1 MAKNKKNI
9 KLLLPAEEDFNEK
22 IPPNLF
28 KIFEDERDKE
38 LPIVELSQFSNNIF
52 LKLFQK
58 CVNLKINKSETSVI
72 IAIDCC
78 RTIIKYIKLINVIFA
93 CGIANCLDSLEI
105 PYSIVV
111 FADYKF
117 QYVIKDFNEPH
128 SNEILQR
135 ILDCVL
141 VSRYLT
147 RIADACWFIKKK
159 VECQG
164 REKRAICL
172 ISNGLDPKLKIPE
185 KWLPIFDN
193 RDNECFNFFFINSLN
208 EKDNIEY
215 NEIIEIWKNFS
226 SITGVEILDI
236 KIEDIIKENLD
247 YIANSFSKMFTKF
260 KFSEA
265 MNIKNKIYNPI
276 LLESYVINNEIEEKL
291 ISMLKSNINY
301 KNIYIQNK
309 PHINSKTKKIEDLKV
324 PSNFMIQKVDIKYEI
339 KENKLSHIFTSD
351 IKDNKI
357 NLLDTIFPPNK
368 ATMYAPSTKGSRLY
382 IKGLIYFILTNG
394 QENKIWLEKKAGLK
408 RDYRISIIID
418 SSRSCFNELMG
429 IHSYQMIVEIL
440 SIFSYIQIP
449 HLDIIIEREN
459 EPLVLCL
466 GQDSLNSLTIN
477 SPIWLALFEILG
489 NPENNCNLK
498 DCVDNLIKLR
508 LLNAS
513 KKHFAFILTDGL
525 MNEKEQILIKDKI
538 SYAEEFDINLFGIG
552 LGFYPKEI
560 KEIFSKCLWTLS
572 SKLIWNSIISILDN
586 EIQENNE
593 FDEINFSQ
601 KENKIK
607 IIKKIEEKWED
618 VCRYK
623 ALYNK
628 LKNCPLHLET
638 MEEIANPEEV
648 NEFSKN
654 NPELTKDN
662 TMCQPGSFKNFKI
675 LVACFWSKS
684 IAGENE
690 SPWIDPKYLIQ
701 RFNKDKK
708 CLREAFEYYGIEMEV
723 ETDYEHSILKL
734 QTGNYYACWV
744 ICGDGSKYLP
754 NGGNYNLVGQFILC
768 LKTFW
773 KNGGALVFW
782 CDNEPLNYQANLF
795 LETVEFPGGKN
806 VNHIKFEGN
815 HKGEQIMIPG
825 NINIEK
831 KGVFNNKRKFSDGK
845 TERFSLAHNL
855 VNIYEGK
862 TISYEILL
870 LMVVFLNSLTN

>member
-78 RTIIKYIKLINVIFA
+78 RTIIKYIKLINLIFA
-93 CGIANCLDSLEI
+93 CGIANCLESLEI
-105 PYSIVV
+105 SYSIVV

-147 RIADACWFIKKK
+147 RIADVCWFIKKK

-208 EKDNIEY
+208 QKVNIEY

-236 KIEDIIKENLD
+236 KIEDILKENLD

-382 IKGLIYFILTNG
+382 IKDLIYLFL
-394 QENKIWLEKKAGLK
+394 QMVKKIKYGLK
-408 RDYRISIIID
+408 KRRD
-418 SSRSCFNELMG
+418 
-429 IHSYQMIVEIL
+429 
-440 SIFSYIQIP
+440 
-449 HLDIIIEREN
+449 
-459 EPLVLCL
+459 
-466 GQDSLNSLTIN
+466 
-477 SPIWLALFEILG
+477 
-489 NPENNCNLK
+489 
-498 DCVDNLIKLR
+498 
-508 LLNAS
+508 
-513 KKHFAFILTDGL
+513 
-525 MNEKEQILIKDKI
+525 
-538 SYAEEFDINLFGIG
+538 
-552 LGFYPKEI
+552 
-560 KEIFSKCLWTLS
+560 
-572 SKLIWNSIISILDN
+572 
-586 EIQENNE
+586 
-593 FDEINFSQ
+593 
-601 KENKIK
+601 
-607 IIKKIEEKWED
+607 
-618 VCRYK
+618 
-623 ALYNK
+623 
-628 LKNCPLHLET
+628 
-638 MEEIANPEEV
+638 
-648 NEFSKN
+648 
-654 NPELTKDN
+654 
-662 TMCQPGSFKNFKI
+662 
-675 LVACFWSKS
+675 
-684 IAGENE
+684 
-690 SPWIDPKYLIQ
+690 
-701 RFNKDKK
+701 
-708 CLREAFEYYGIEMEV
+708 
-723 ETDYEHSILKL
+723 
-734 QTGNYYACWV
+734 
-744 ICGDGSKYLP
+744 
-754 NGGNYNLVGQFILC
+754 
-768 LKTFW
+768 
-773 KNGGALVFW
+773 
-782 CDNEPLNYQANLF
+782 
-795 LETVEFPGGKN
+795 
-806 VNHIKFEGN
+806 
-815 HKGEQIMIPG
+815 
-825 NINIEK
+825 
-831 KGVFNNKRKFSDGK
+831 
-845 TERFSLAHNL
+845 
-855 VNIYEGK
+855 
-862 TISYEILL
+862 
-870 LMVVFLNSLTN
+870 

>member
-1 MAKNKKNI
+1 MFQQIKILNFDVFYNNNINNKNILEYNRVSKGISNDFILDPSLLNDDNEENIIDKNNDIELDSKILLKEKGTLKIADEEISKKLTQSDDKQLLKHVLKLMAKNKKNI

-159 VECQG
+159 VKCNG

-185 KWLPIFDN
+185 KWLLIFDN

-339 KENKLSHIFTSD
+339 KENKLSNIFTSD

-368 ATMYAPSTKGSRLY
+368 APSTKGSRLY

-449 HLDIIIEREN
+449 YLDIIIAREN

-498 DCVDNLIKLR
+498 DCVDILIKLR
-508 LLNAS
+508 L
-513 KKHFAFILTDGL
+513 
-525 MNEKEQILIKDKI
+525 
-538 SYAEEFDINLFGIG
+538 
-552 LGFYPKEI
+552 
-560 KEIFSKCLWTLS
+560 
-572 SKLIWNSIISILDN
+572 
-586 EIQENNE
+586 
-593 FDEINFSQ
+593 
-601 KENKIK
+601 
-607 IIKKIEEKWED
+607 
-618 VCRYK
+618 
-623 ALYNK
+623 
-628 LKNCPLHLET
+628 
-638 MEEIANPEEV
+638 
-648 NEFSKN
+648 
-654 NPELTKDN
+654 
-662 TMCQPGSFKNFKI
+662 
-675 LVACFWSKS
+675 
-684 IAGENE
+684 
-690 SPWIDPKYLIQ
+690 
-701 RFNKDKK
+701 
-708 CLREAFEYYGIEMEV
+708 
-723 ETDYEHSILKL
+723 
-734 QTGNYYACWV
+734 
-744 ICGDGSKYLP
+744 
-754 NGGNYNLVGQFILC
+754 
-768 LKTFW
+768 
-773 KNGGALVFW
+773 
-782 CDNEPLNYQANLF
+782 
-795 LETVEFPGGKN
+795 
-806 VNHIKFEGN
+806 
-815 HKGEQIMIPG
+815 
-825 NINIEK
+825 
-831 KGVFNNKRKFSDGK
+831 
-845 TERFSLAHNL
+845 
-855 VNIYEGK
+855 
-862 TISYEILL
+862 
-870 LMVVFLNSLTN
+870 

>member
-1 MAKNKKNI
+1 M
-9 KLLLPAEEDFNEK
+9 
-22 IPPNLF
+22 F

-236 KIEDIIKENLD
+236 KIEDILKENLD

-449 HLDIIIEREN
+449 YLDIIIAREN

-498 DCVDNLIKLR
+498 DCVDILIKLR
-508 LLNAS
+508 L
-513 KKHFAFILTDGL
+513 
-525 MNEKEQILIKDKI
+525 
-538 SYAEEFDINLFGIG
+538 
-552 LGFYPKEI
+552 
-560 KEIFSKCLWTLS
+560 
-572 SKLIWNSIISILDN
+572 
-586 EIQENNE
+586 
-593 FDEINFSQ
+593 
-601 KENKIK
+601 
-607 IIKKIEEKWED
+607 
-618 VCRYK
+618 
-623 ALYNK
+623 
-628 LKNCPLHLET
+628 
-638 MEEIANPEEV
+638 
-648 NEFSKN
+648 
-654 NPELTKDN
+654 
-662 TMCQPGSFKNFKI
+662 
-675 LVACFWSKS
+675 
-684 IAGENE
+684 
-690 SPWIDPKYLIQ
+690 
-701 RFNKDKK
+701 
-708 CLREAFEYYGIEMEV
+708 
-723 ETDYEHSILKL
+723 
-734 QTGNYYACWV
+734 
-744 ICGDGSKYLP
+744 
-754 NGGNYNLVGQFILC
+754 
-768 LKTFW
+768 
-773 KNGGALVFW
+773 
-782 CDNEPLNYQANLF
+782 
-795 LETVEFPGGKN
+795 
-806 VNHIKFEGN
+806 
-815 HKGEQIMIPG
+815 
-825 NINIEK
+825 
-831 KGVFNNKRKFSDGK
+831 
-845 TERFSLAHNL
+845 
-855 VNIYEGK
+855 
-862 TISYEILL
+862 
-870 LMVVFLNSLTN
+870 

>member
-1 MAKNKKNI
+1 MIPKIIGIPYSIKWEKKEIVQKYSHLLNLTNVSANKNIKLNLSLNNEKERPIQNNINNNNNINILEYNRVSLGISNDFILDPSLLNDDNEENIIDKNNDIELDSKILLKEKGTLKIADEEISKKLTQSDDKQLLKHVLKLMAKNKKNI

-449 HLDIIIEREN
+449 YLDIIIASEN
-459 EPLVLCL
+459 ELLVLCL

-498 DCVDNLIKLR
+498 DCVDILIKLR
-508 LLNAS
+508 L
-513 KKHFAFILTDGL
+513 
-525 MNEKEQILIKDKI
+525 
-538 SYAEEFDINLFGIG
+538 
-552 LGFYPKEI
+552 
-560 KEIFSKCLWTLS
+560 
-572 SKLIWNSIISILDN
+572 
-586 EIQENNE
+586 
-593 FDEINFSQ
+593 
-601 KENKIK
+601 
-607 IIKKIEEKWED
+607 
-618 VCRYK
+618 
-623 ALYNK
+623 
-628 LKNCPLHLET
+628 
-638 MEEIANPEEV
+638 
-648 NEFSKN
+648 
-654 NPELTKDN
+654 
-662 TMCQPGSFKNFKI
+662 
-675 LVACFWSKS
+675 
-684 IAGENE
+684 
-690 SPWIDPKYLIQ
+690 
-701 RFNKDKK
+701 
-708 CLREAFEYYGIEMEV
+708 
-723 ETDYEHSILKL
+723 
-734 QTGNYYACWV
+734 
-744 ICGDGSKYLP
+744 
-754 NGGNYNLVGQFILC
+754 
-768 LKTFW
+768 
-773 KNGGALVFW
+773 
-782 CDNEPLNYQANLF
+782 
-795 LETVEFPGGKN
+795 
-806 VNHIKFEGN
+806 
-815 HKGEQIMIPG
+815 
-825 NINIEK
+825 
-831 KGVFNNKRKFSDGK
+831 
-845 TERFSLAHNL
+845 
-855 VNIYEGK
+855 
-862 TISYEILL
+862 
-870 LMVVFLNSLTN
+870 